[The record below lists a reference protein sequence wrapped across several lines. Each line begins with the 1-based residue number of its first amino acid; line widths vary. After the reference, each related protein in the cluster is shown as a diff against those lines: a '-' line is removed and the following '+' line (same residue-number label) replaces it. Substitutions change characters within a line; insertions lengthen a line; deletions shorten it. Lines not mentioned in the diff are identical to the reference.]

1 MDMQRLTSIRQYGKS
16 VLENDINF
24 FDLVYLMIDY
34 AMICDSVVDIVCDMA
49 CEE

>member
-1 MDMQRLTSIRQYGKS
+1 MDMQRLISIYQYGKS
-16 VLENDINF
+16 FLQNVINYL
-24 FDLVYLMIDY
+24 DVVYLVIDY